1 MCVSL
6 QTVKHLCKIPLCYWC
21 ESVWLYLVMQKET
34 PHMKNAILQLTPGWR
49 WWRWWWCLSGLSV
62 MKYKH
67 TTVNEWKNRSLM
79 CEHSDTQCERFNTSV
94 ASVATFFRAKMLF
107 TRNSTSVE
115 KKTDSS
121 FLQIIE
127 SYQSAPAPMSHISIS
142 TAVYIGHVRRV
153 NSYIPVDYSSPEKH
167 TCRNT
172 RPEINTFNK
181 LKLSFKTGRAQHILL
196 HPFVRSSS
204 EASWTKNSRP
214 RVWRLL
220 IWNVV
225 TKLVR
230 CYIFPIA
237 AFLIFF

>member
-6 QTVKHLCKIPLCYWC
+6 QTVKHLCTIPLCYWC
-21 ESVWLYLVMQKET
+21 ESVWLCLVMQKET

-49 WWRWWWCLSGLSV
+49 WWRWWWCLSGLSE

-142 TAVYIGHVRRV
+142 TAVSIGHVRRV
-153 NSYIPVDYSSPEKH
+153 KCKLLYPCGLLISRETHLQKHTAWDKHFQQTQALIQNRKSAAHSSPPV
-167 TCRNT
+167 CQVV
-172 RPEINTFNK
+172 FWGFLNK
-181 LKLSFKTGRAQHILL
+181 KF
-196 HPFVRSSS
+196 
-204 EASWTKNSRP
+204 
-214 RVWRLL
+214 
-220 IWNVV
+220 
-225 TKLVR
+225 
-230 CYIFPIA
+230 
-237 AFLIFF
+237 